1 MSFTEQQVAEL
12 GTIIYETCR
21 DMGVQECV
29 KAQRAMENMLKENP
43 DATKD
48 DIINTIF
55 NSLKGN
61 MVSNPIQRM
70 MFHTYGDPNILRV
83 ELQNNISVA
92 IDKMKK

>member
-1 MSFTEQQVAEL
+1 MPEL
-12 GTIIYETCR
+12 YHIFYHLSSVFIEALK
-21 DMGVQECV
+21 DFL
-29 KAQRAMENMLKENP
+29 NMLKENP

-48 DIINTIF
+48 DIVNTVF

-61 MVSNPIQRM
+61 MVSNPVQRM

-92 IDKMKK
+92 INKMKK